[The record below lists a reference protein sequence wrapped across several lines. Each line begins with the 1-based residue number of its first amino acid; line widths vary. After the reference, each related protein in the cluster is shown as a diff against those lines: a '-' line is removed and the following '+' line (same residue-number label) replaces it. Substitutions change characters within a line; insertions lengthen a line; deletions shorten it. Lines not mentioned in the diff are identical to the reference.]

1 MRNQYYTSYNITIK
15 KKRTFHKERGRRYL
29 MYQSDTKSHAGW
41 SQNVLKYI
49 AMGTMLLNHIATIF
63 LPAGTVLCELFTTVG
78 YFTAISMVYF
88 LVEGYGYT
96 RSKRN

>member
-1 MRNQYYTSYNITIK
+1 
-15 KKRTFHKERGRRYL
+15 

-63 LPAGTVLCELFTTVG
+63 LPAGTVLCELFTAVG
-78 YFTAISMVYF
+78 YFTAISMVYMQETIRGW
-88 LVEGYGYT
+88 LVMKLIMWLP
-96 RSKRN
+96 R